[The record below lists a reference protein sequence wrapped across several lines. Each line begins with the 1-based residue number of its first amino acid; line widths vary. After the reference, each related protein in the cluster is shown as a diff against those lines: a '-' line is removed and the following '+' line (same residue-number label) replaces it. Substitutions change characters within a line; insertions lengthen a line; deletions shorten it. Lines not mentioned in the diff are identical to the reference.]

1 MQAIKTNHLI
11 GAYLLAIVVAN
22 LSVAHFGQIALVF
35 TGLVLIP
42 FDFVTR
48 DLLHDR
54 WKFRDL
60 YKRIGLLILSGAII
74 TTILNADAIN
84 VAFASVVA
92 FSAGTLCN
100 TFLYSKMYHLD
111 RVLRMTRSNA
121 VTSVIDSTV
130 FPLLAF
136 GFIDIRITIAQIL
149 FKTAGAYAWAL
160 VVRRLRIR

>member
-22 LSVAHFGQIALVF
+22 LSVAHFGQIALSLYR
-35 TGLVLIP
+35 TCSNT

-48 DLLHDR
+48 SLYDR

-130 FPLLAF
+130 FPLLCF
-136 GFIDIRITIAQIL
+136 RIHRHKDYDSTNII
-149 FKTAGAYAWAL
+149 
-160 VVRRLRIR
+160 